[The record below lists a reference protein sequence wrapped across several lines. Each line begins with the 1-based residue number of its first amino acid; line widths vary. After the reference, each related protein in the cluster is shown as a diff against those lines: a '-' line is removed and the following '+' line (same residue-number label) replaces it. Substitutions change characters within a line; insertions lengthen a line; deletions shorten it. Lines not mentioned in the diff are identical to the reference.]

1 MEVAIDEADIIRILK
16 CAEAVV
22 AFPDFISDEERDKW
36 VLAHLGSY
44 TFREVDAA
52 RKIIDL
58 LEKLH
63 D

>member
-1 MEVAIDEADIIRILK
+1 MDKAAIVRILK

-22 AFPDFISDEERDKW
+22 GFPDFKSDEERDQW

-58 LEKLH
+58 LEKL
-63 D
+63 DD